1 MSNWNWGTTIIDGKK
16 FRVVGNKIHDLGT
29 GAEIG
34 KLPEGAI
41 VQGGR
46 SSGPPPSPV
55 SKNISGGG
63 ISSGQERQRQSE
75 ADEFFSGGAVLGERQ
90 PQSDAL
96 DYLKNMLPKNFQK
109 YVLPKASEEE
119 IAELRKIVPHLF
131 FSDGAVLEGGP
142 QPASTEKGYPYL
154 GNKWKFDPSRIG
166 LFGRKRVVPE
176 DEQRRRGM
184 RINPNKPVKTDLGF
198 FDHIMGGAKNL
209 FEDPTRMALLS
220 GGLSAMDPNSYY
232 DKQGF
237 YSPWTGLQAGLGTG
251 IRTYKKLGEPRKLGF
266 KEQEQIKHEN
276 AMALERSKYRKPL
289 NLDSKDSYMFS
300 RARKLNPNVTPEDIA
315 SDRFKIPL
323 EWHLDFAKINAQSV
337 GTTYEQEFTKNEAS
351 SDLALKERIN
361 ESADAAHTMDAE
373 LDSQFAI
380 LNGPKA
386 DELFGPLAD
395 WKMYGKQIWEVTGIP
410 DNSYDITTYELF
422 QKSTME
428 MLLEQLRKQKGPQTE
443 GDAKRALKTLPNINN
458 TVLGSKYIVAM
469 KKAVNARAIAKQRF
483 MDKYI
488 DDPDRGNGYPKGLG
502 RAWARS
508 DVGGKSIF
516 QWIADLGSG
525 YSGVLVELYDSGIL
539 TGPEMKKIVFGM
551 E

>member
-1 MSNWNWGTTIIDGKK
+1 
-16 FRVVGNKIHDLGT
+16 
-29 GAEIG
+29 
-34 KLPEGAI
+34 
-41 VQGGR
+41 
-46 SSGPPPSPV
+46 
-55 SKNISGGG
+55 
-63 ISSGQERQRQSE
+63 
-75 ADEFFSGGAVLGERQ
+75 
-90 PQSDAL
+90 
-96 DYLKNMLPKNFQK
+96 
-109 YVLPKASEEE
+109 
-119 IAELRKIVPHLF
+119 
-131 FSDGAVLEGGP
+131 
-142 QPASTEKGYPYL
+142 
-154 GNKWKFDPSRIG
+154 
-166 LFGRKRVVPE
+166 
-176 DEQRRRGM
+176 
-184 RINPNKPVKTDLGF
+184 
-198 FDHIMGGAKNL
+198 
-209 FEDPTRMALLS
+209 
-220 GGLSAMDPNSYY
+220 
-232 DKQGF
+232 
-237 YSPWTGLQAGLGTG
+237 
-251 IRTYKKLGEPRKLGF
+251 EPRKLGF

>member
-1 MSNWNWGTTIIDGKK
+1 MGQLTAEQEQWLQTPAGQAA
-16 FRVVGNKIHDLGT
+16 FRI
-29 GAEIG
+29 
-34 KLPEGAI
+34 
-41 VQGGR
+41 
-46 SSGPPPSPV
+46 
-55 SKNISGGG
+55 
-63 ISSGQERQRQSE
+63 
-75 ADEFFSGGAVLGERQ
+75 
-90 PQSDAL
+90 
-96 DYLKNMLPKNFQK
+96 NML
-109 YVLPKASEEE
+109 S
-119 IAELRKIVPHLF
+119 
-131 FSDGAVLEGGP
+131 LE
-142 QPASTEKGYPYL
+142 K
-154 GNKWKFDPSRIG
+154 DD
-166 LFGRKRVVPE
+166 PE
-176 DEQRRRGM
+176 DEFGMNVQAAKELALMRRQEYSGIPFETNTDQPIQASNPQQPLGAGPVLRGGSQPTP
-184 RINPNKPVKTDLGF
+184 RNPNNPVRFSMGTDPQGRPQDMEFGKKGGVIKDSGWTENPQGTSRLN
-198 FDHIMGGAKNL
+198 MGKMYAPIGGAFGGLLRGAKNL